1 MKWRHSCLF
10 FDFASSINALYKNK
24 ITIELNEHLNA
35 FQVKCS
41 SAIYCLSLGQ
51 RAWWERKWWIPIPS
65 WQDILLRL
73 KQLPYLDFRVLLK
86 REETEIWEERDV
98 RWEKKKENREI
109 QRWNELIHPLML
121 IKWRKYRG
129 VKTETYQLW
138 QLKGQWKEIK
148 ITIKICWLST
158 SSDKKSAK
166 IVSEKTEE
174 QAASEVSTGSSSWVP
189 LMEKQTLSLVI
200 EGDLHEA
207 ELMTLSVTHLSCV
220 CACPATLSDGPLET
234 ANSQKHKNT
243 LHYSR
248 RSVSDSDLVQKLHT
262 NTHTHVSEAFMKY
275 LTLVGLVCPL
285 NPKQQNN
292 LSQNV
297 LPGGWIFLPKSLW
310 VKKIIII
317 IRICIIIINYNNY
330 IMNE

>member
-109 QRWNELIHPLML
+109 QRWRRNELIHPLML

-158 SSDKKSAK
+158 SSDKKVLK
-166 IVSEKTEE
+166 
-174 QAASEVSTGSSSWVP
+174 
-189 LMEKQTLSLVI
+189 LSLRK
-200 EGDLHEA
+200 
-207 ELMTLSVTHLSCV
+207 
-220 CACPATLSDGPLET
+220 
-234 ANSQKHKNT
+234 QKN
-243 LHYSR
+243 R
-248 RSVSDSDLVQKLHT
+248 RRLKFPQAPPHGSH
-262 NTHTHVSEAFMKY
+262 
-275 LTLVGLVCPL
+275 
-285 NPKQQNN
+285 
-292 LSQNV
+292 
-297 LPGGWIFLPKSLW
+297 
-310 VKKIIII
+310 
-317 IRICIIIINYNNY
+317 
-330 IMNE
+330 